1 MGCSKGGGVRLNE
14 FGKMGEAHAATA
26 APGWAAYD
34 NPCTNSQPPTLGIE
48 FMGWKKPHTI
58 CGEVVQGGGD
68 AFSCHS
74 WMVSVVQMLP
84 SQQVDAGPCPIP
96 AALGHSGCNRP
107 LLLHPAPHHVEA
119 HHTSA
124 RSNAHEVVWNQR
136 SDCHHERLHHRQAQE
151 QVEDEELQQG
161 SLQDVEVIRQMQ
173 PLLQPA
179 IY

>member
-58 CGEVVQGGGD
+58 CGEVVQGAGGD
-68 AFSCHS
+68 ALSCLKAEWPVPCRCCHGS
-74 WMVSVVQMLP
+74 RSPSALP
-84 SQQVDAGPCPIP
+84 NPCSP
-96 AALGHSGCNRP
+96 AP
-107 LLLHPAPHHVEA
+107 LWRHPAPHHVES

-124 RSNAHEVVWNQR
+124 RSNAHEVVWNQWGNG
-136 SDCHHERLHHRQAQE
+136 
-151 QVEDEELQQG
+151 LQQSVSG
-161 SLQDVEVIRQMQ
+161 GRGVGGAVPRPQVACTCGAV
-173 PLLQPA
+173 LLSMSPPQLSPS
-179 IY
+179 